1 MSSRAPLWLFGYGS
15 LIWRPAI
22 PFAERRR
29 ARARGYERRFFQGSP
44 DHRGVP
50 EAPGRVVTL
59 LHHPPGA
66 CVGVA
71 YRVPD
76 ADTDHVLHTLDV
88 REQGGYTRLELEIDV
103 EGPDPR
109 TLVALTYVATPDN
122 PHWLGDAPLL
132 DIARHI
138 ARSRGPSGDNREY
151 LLRLAA
157 ALRELDADDTH
168 VFALERELLTI
179 T

>member
-1 MSSRAPLWLFGYGS
+1 MSDRAPLWLFGYGS

-29 ARARGYERRFFQGSP
+29 ALARGYERRFFQGSP

-59 LHHPPGA
+59 LPHPPGA
-66 CVGVA
+66 CIGVA

-76 ADTDHVLHTLDV
+76 READAVLATLDI
-88 REQGGYTRLELEIDV
+88 REQGGYTRLELEVDIDARSV
-103 EGPDPR
+103 
-109 TLVALTYVATPDN
+109 VALTYVAAPDN
-122 PHWLGDAPLL
+122 PHWLGDAPLVE
-132 DIARHI
+132 IARHI

-157 ALRELDADDTH
+157 ALRELEADDPH
-168 VFALERELLTI
+168 VFALERELLGLT
-179 T
+179 